1 MKKKIL
7 IAEDEENII
16 ELLKIILSDTYDIDV
31 VKDGK
36 KALSYIKKNKPDL
49 LILDVM
55 MPNLNGFEVCDKLK
69 QDKKTKDLKIAMLS
83 AKGQKKDILGGLQRG
98 ADYYITKPFDP
109 QELKEKIDEIL
120 K

>member
-1 MKKKIL
+1 MTKKIL

-16 ELLKIILSDTYDIDV
+16 ELLRIILCDTYEIDV
-31 VKDGK
+31 VRDGK
-36 KALSYIKKNKPDL
+36 KALEYINKKKPDL

-55 MPNLNGFEVCDKLK
+55 MPNINGFEVCEELK
-69 QDKKTKDLKIAMLS
+69 NSKDTKDLKIAILS
-83 AKGQKKDILGGLQRG
+83 AKGQKRDILGGLQKG